1 MYFPILKYLALWDIN
16 IQTHNDSESCFFFF
30 NYNYRV
36 CKPPSRSR
44 TGRKEREKVGKRFT
58 KMEKRTFSVPSS
70 PLTIT
75 SHDSIRPISDQ
86 TNLLDATVCCTIESG
101 RNFSSLGISNFIF
114 LFLK

>member
-44 TGRKEREKVGKRFT
+44 RKEREKVGKRFT

-101 RNFSSLGISNFIF
+101 RNFSSMGISNFIF